1 IFLPSPFPDKRV
13 DTAYLNP
20 EVDSDPSSFEWG
32 VPDLDSLRSFLMA
45 TIGWTQERTDEVL
58 VPVIRDMNRRD
69 LEGTQANITQF
80 FGGGTGAGARQNA
93 KGVSNSAF
101 APRRRV
107 EGKSKRME
115 SALGKLHE
123 QARKRTVGER
133 EEATAGGSDEV
144 VNGPTIVNGTGAEEA
159 MQPKKARAIRMRKRA
174 APPDISSSGSE
185 DSQEGDEYRDSR
197 RAGRTKANRG
207 NNKGRKR
214 SRAS

>member
-1 IFLPSPFPDKRV
+1 
-13 DTAYLNP
+13 
-20 EVDSDPSSFEWG
+20 
-32 VPDLDSLRSFLMA
+32 MA

-80 FGGGTGAGARQNA
+80 FGGGTGVGARQNA
-93 KGVSNSAF
+93 KGASISAF

-123 QARKRTVGER
+123 QARKRTIGEN
-133 EEATAGGSDEV
+133 EEATAEGSSEV
-144 VNGPTIVNGTGAEEA
+144 VNGSTTVNGTGAEEA
-159 MQPKKARAIRMRKRA
+159 TQPKKARAGRTRKRV
-174 APPDISSSGSE
+174 APKDISSSCSE
-185 DSQEGDEYRDSR
+185 NSQEGDEYQDSR
-197 RAGRTKANRG
+197 RAGRTKAN
-207 NNKGRKR
+207 NKGIKR

>member
-1 IFLPSPFPDKRV
+1 
-13 DTAYLNP
+13 
-20 EVDSDPSSFEWG
+20 
-32 VPDLDSLRSFLMA
+32 MA

-80 FGGGTGAGARQNA
+80 FGGGTGAGARQNP
-93 KGVSNSAF
+93 KGASNSAF

-123 QARKRTVGER
+123 QARKRTVGEN
-133 EEATAGGSDEV
+133 EESTAEGFNGI
-144 VNGPTIVNGTGAEEA
+144 VNGSTTVNGTGAEEA
-159 MQPKKARAIRMRKRA
+159 MQPKKARASRTRKRVA
-174 APPDISSSGSE
+174 TKDIPSSGSE
-185 DSQEGDEYRDSR
+185 DSQEGDEYEDSK

-207 NNKGRKR
+207 NNRGTKR